1 MKRILKGVCKATIA
15 MLCISAGAMTAR
27 AQSSPDTASKKAF
40 LPKGQLWGYAFGDYA
55 FKAHADTV
63 GGGRGGSN
71 QYSKVPK
78 DNGEFQF
85 RRIYLGYN
93 YDISQKFST
102 EFLLAYEDNNSA
114 PNLPAAGD
122 LLSDGKGSLYI
133 KLANLRWKGI
143 FKGTDLVIGQAATP
157 AFPMSTEAV
166 WGYRSIER
174 TITDIRRT
182 PSFDLG
188 VSLQGRYPVGKNE
201 YGYNL
206 MIGDGN
212 GAKPE
217 NDGFKSFYGD
227 VFGKFLDK
235 KLMVDFYA
243 DYTRMNWSPGFHH
256 DRNMLKAAVTYS
268 VPRFTVGVEAFYN
281 RLMGDNVAAHIAD
294 AGKDTLTTKAS
305 GLSVFVRG
313 KIYKDMFSFF
323 ARFDAYNPAGNID
336 NSKYK
341 SYTPLTAQYDP
352 NTKEQF
358 VTAGIDF
365 TPHKNVHIMPNIWYN
380 AYKNAGPKDY
390 GAANNDYDLVY
401 RVTFYYIFGK

>member
-1 MKRILKGVCKATIA
+1 MLAVGAATV
-15 MLCISAGAMTAR
+15 SAH
-27 AQSSPDTASKKAF
+27 AQNVTDTANKKAF
-40 LPKGQLWGYAFGDYA
+40 TPKGQLWGYAFGDYA
-55 FKAHADTV
+55 YKAHADTV

-78 DNGEFQF
+78 NNGEFQF

-93 YDISQKFST
+93 YDISPKFST
-102 EFLLAYEDNNSA
+102 EFLLAYEDGNSA
-114 PNLPAAGD
+114 PLQAPTGD
-122 LLSDGKGSLYI
+122 LLSDNKAALYI
-133 KLANLRWKGI
+133 KLANVRWKGI

-157 AFPMSTEAV
+157 AFPMTSETV

-174 TITDIRRT
+174 TVTDIRRT

-188 VSLQGRYPVGKNE
+188 VSLQGRYMIGKNE

-227 VFGKFLDK
+227 VFGKFLNK
-235 KLMVDFYA
+235 KLMVDFYT
-243 DYTRMNWSPGFHH
+243 DYTRMNWAPGFHH
-256 DRNMLKAAVTYS
+256 DRNMVKATVTYS
-268 VPRFTVGVEAFYN
+268 DTKFTVGVEAFYN
-281 RLMGDNVAAHIAD
+281 RLMADDIASHISD
-294 AGKDTLTTKAS
+294 SGKDTITTKSTAV
-305 GLSVFVRG
+305 SVFVRG
-313 KIYKDMFSFF
+313 KIYKDKLGFF
-323 ARFDAYNPAGNID
+323 ARYDNYNPAGNINND
-336 NSKYK
+336 KYK
-341 SYTPLTAQYDP
+341 AYTPLTAQYDP

-358 VTAGIDF
+358 FTAGIDF
-365 TPHKNVHIMPNIWYN
+365 TPHKNVHVMPNIWYN

-390 GAANNDYDLVY
+390 GTANNDYDLVY